1 MIPAPGQGKCAGN
14 NFKKVNEFM
23 LMWAIIKIRVQG
35 CSLGRQLL
43 SNSLLL
49 PLELQSPSA
58 VNLILRE

>member
-1 MIPAPGQGKCAGN
+1 MIPAPGQCKCGGN
-14 NFKKVNEFM
+14 NSKKVNEFI
-23 LMWAIIKIRVQG
+23 LMWAVIKIRVQS